1 MVDKLGEYYNIPV
14 YRTPVGFKY
23 VGPKMMEKSCFIGG
37 EESGGYAFKQHIPER
52 DGILSALFFLEAM
65 ILQKKK
71 PSSLIAELQ
80 KQMGPHVFERADLS
94 FPPNLRKKF
103 ELKIDQLSVDSIG
116 DSKVVLKDRQDGI
129 KLALKDGSWL
139 AIRMSGTEPLIRVY
153 VESSDKTK
161 IKKIFNDVFSKL
173 KK

>member
-1 MVDKLGEYYNIPV
+1 
-14 YRTPVGFKY
+14 
-23 VGPKMMEKSCFIGG
+23 MMEKSCCIGG

-52 DGILSALFFLEAM
+52 DGILSALFFLEAL
-65 ILQKKK
+65 IIQKKK
-71 PSSLIAELQ
+71 PSNLIAELQ
-80 KQMGPHVFERADLS
+80 KIMGPHIFERADLN

-116 DSKVVLKDRQDGI
+116 GLKVVLEDRQDGI
-129 KLALKDGSWL
+129 KLTMKDGSWL

-173 KK
+173 RK